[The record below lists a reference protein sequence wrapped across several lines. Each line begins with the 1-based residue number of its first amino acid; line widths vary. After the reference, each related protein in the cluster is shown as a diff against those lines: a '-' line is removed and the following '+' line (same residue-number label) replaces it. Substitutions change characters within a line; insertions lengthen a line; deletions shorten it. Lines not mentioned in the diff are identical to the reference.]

1 MIKFAFCD
9 PESGEIRSIVTP
21 AEDNAYEEGVEYNGV
36 VAYTIPHNT
45 NNAEAIH
52 TLYRKDGAW
61 ATKTPQPSF
70 FHVWK
75 GEELGW
81 ELDTEGFWASV
92 RQKRNHFLAS
102 TDWTQIPDSPLS
114 ESDKEAWRVHRQE
127 LRDVVANNPSATSD
141 DDITWPAVPGSE

>member
-61 ATKTPQPSF
+61 ATK
-70 FHVWK
+70 
-75 GEELGW
+75 
-81 ELDTEGFWASV
+81 
-92 RQKRNHFLAS
+92 N
-102 TDWTQIPDSPLS
+102 
-114 ESDKEAWRVHRQE
+114 
-127 LRDVVANNPSATSD
+127 
-141 DDITWPAVPGSE
+141 